1 MTPLPRSKY
10 TINLFAAYL
19 SQALQANTIQVYLAA
34 VTHLYLTHGFSSPAH
49 NNPTLNLAIRGMQR
63 SQGPAHLKPKRLP
76 LTVEMLEQLL
86 RLLDSDPLSRHDR
99 LMLKAALTFGF
110 FGFLRVSEYTRN
122 TRGRFEPR
130 IHPTRNDVSWVK
142 EGIHFLI
149 KKTKTDQTGRGTII
163 SMSYTHRT
171 SCPVMALQADFGNCT
186 AQPRVVLFHFHTG
199 RPLISRAI
207 RAILK
212 DLLLR
217 CGYDP
222 PSTIRTVSGL
232 GQQQQQHKQAS
243 HCPPSSG
250 WEDGAVL
257 PTPPIPA
264 STDKSFRLSQASA
277 P

>member
-1 MTPLPRSKY
+1 
-10 TINLFAAYL
+10 
-19 SQALQANTIQVYLAA
+19 
-34 VTHLYLTHGFSSPAH
+34 
-49 NNPTLNLAIRGMQR
+49 MQR
-63 SQGPAHLKPKRLP
+63 SQGPTHLKPKRLP

-149 KKTKTDQTGRGTII
+149 KKSKTDQTGRGTII

-171 SCPVMALQADFGNCT
+171 SCPVMAQQADFGNCT
-186 AQPRVVLFHFHTG
+186 AQPRVVLFHFHT
-199 RPLISRAI
+199 LTSRAI

-217 CGYDP
+217 CGYDTSKYNTQSLQIGAATAAAQAGLP
-222 PSTIRTVSGL
+222 LSTIQRL
-232 GQQQQQHKQAS
+232 GRWSSTAYTTYTWHPLRSPSDSAKHQHHDFTAHTS
-243 HCPPSSG
+243 L
-250 WEDGAVL
+250 VFTLL
-257 PTPPIPA
+257 PGTTSPFNQSIWGFHLGGTLRA
-264 STDKSFRLSQASA
+264 STLT
-277 P
+277 